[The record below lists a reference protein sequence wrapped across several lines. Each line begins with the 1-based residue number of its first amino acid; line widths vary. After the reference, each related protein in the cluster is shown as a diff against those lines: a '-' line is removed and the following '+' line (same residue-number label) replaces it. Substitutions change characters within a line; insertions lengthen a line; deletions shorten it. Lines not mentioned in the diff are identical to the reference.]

1 MCRSSARRGPTARIV
16 GADQTS
22 PGLDL
27 SPEAAFSLL
36 EELAQITDEPPGLT
50 RTFLSPALDRAKSL
64 VAGWMLRA
72 GLEVFEDQ
80 AGNLIC
86 RLDCGDPAAG
96 TVACGSHLDTVRNA
110 GWFDGAMGVV
120 TALVAVAAVAKS
132 GVRLPFH
139 LEVVGFS
146 DEEGVRFQSTYL
158 GSRFYAG
165 TLGTVERAARDADGI
180 SVDEAIASHQPR
192 FALPPARRLL
202 GYVEAHI
209 EQGPVLEKAGLALG
223 VVTSIAGQTRARVFL
238 EGKAGHAGTTPMN
251 LRQDALAGAAEG
263 IALVEKLA
271 ASADGLVATVGDLR
285 IESAASNVIPGRVN
299 YTLDIRD
306 ADDRKRLDF
315 CAKVFGE
322 IETRAVARGLAVRIE
337 NPLKAPA
344 TPCAPRLTDAL
355 EAVVCKVQSSCP
367 RLVSG
372 AGHDAVALAE
382 VAEVAMLFV
391 RCREGLSHHPDE
403 YATPADISLAA
414 RVLTDFLTHY
424 PIS

>member
-1 MCRSSARRGPTARIV
+1 MA
-16 GADQTS
+16 
-22 PGLDL
+22 GLAV
-27 SPEAAFSLL
+27 SPEAAYSLL
-36 EELAQITDEPPGLT
+36 EELARITDEPPGLT
-50 RTFLSPALDRAKSL
+50 RTFLSPGLDHAKSL
-64 VAGWMLRA
+64 VAGWMSGI
-72 GLEVFEDQ
+72 GLDVHEDQ
-80 AGNLIC
+80 AGNLIG
-86 RLDCGDPAAG
+86 RLDCGDAAAG

-110 GWFDGAMGVV
+110 GSFDGAMGVV
-120 TALVAVAAVAKS
+120 TALLAVAAVAKS
-132 GVRLPFH
+132 GKRLPFH

-165 TLGTVERAARDADGI
+165 TLGEVERASRDADGTT
-180 SVDEAIASHQPR
+180 VAEAIANHSPR
-192 FALPPARRLL
+192 YPSPPPRRLL

-209 EQGPVLEKAGLALG
+209 EQGPVLEEADLALG

-238 EGKAGHAGTTPMN
+238 EGKSGHAGTTPMN
-251 LRQDALAGAAEG
+251 LRRDALAGAAEG
-263 IALVEKLA
+263 IALVEHHA
-271 ASADGLVATVGDLR
+271 AAAGGLVATVGDLR

-306 ADDRKRLDF
+306 ADDRKRLAF
-315 CAKVFGE
+315 CEQVFAE
-322 IETRAVARGLAVRIE
+322 IEARAKTRRLEVRIE
-337 NPLKAPA
+337 KPLMARA
-344 TPCAPRLTDAL
+344 TPCAPGLTDAL
-355 EAVVCKVQSSCP
+355 ASVVEKLQPSCP

-403 YATPADISLAA
+403 YARPEDIALAV
-414 RVLTDFLTHY
+414 RVLTDFLLNY